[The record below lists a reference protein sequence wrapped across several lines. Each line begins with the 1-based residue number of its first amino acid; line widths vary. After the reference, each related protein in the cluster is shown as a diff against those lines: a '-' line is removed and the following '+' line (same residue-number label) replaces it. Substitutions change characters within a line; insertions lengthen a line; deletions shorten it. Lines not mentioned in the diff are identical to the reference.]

1 MNRLSPEMIQSY
13 AGQRRKMVEEQLVE
27 RGVKDLRV
35 QEAMSR
41 VPRHL
46 FAQESLQHRAYG
58 DTPLPIGENQTLSQ
72 PYIVGA
78 MTAAL
83 DLKGEERVLEIG
95 TGSGYQTAVVA
106 ELARQVFTIERL
118 NNLSRKAQNILEGLN
133 YMNIVFKMF
142 DGTYGWPDQAP
153 FDAILITASAKE
165 IPDSLIK
172 QLREGGRLVA
182 PTGDTKNQKLVV
194 LTKKAGSVS
203 RRELGDCKFVP
214 LIGKFG
220 WSAP

>member
-1 MNRLSPEMIQSY
+1 MNRLSLELIESY

-27 RGVKDLRV
+27 RGIKDLGLLEV
-35 QEAMSR
+35 ISR

-58 DTPLPIGENQTLSQ
+58 DSSLPIGENQTLSK

-78 MTAAL
+78 MTEAL
-83 DLKGEERVLEIG
+83 SLKGEERVLEIG
-95 TGSGYQTAVVA
+95 TGSGYQTAIIA

-118 NNLSRKAQNILEGLN
+118 NNLSRKAQHILEGLN

-153 FDAILITASAKE
+153 FDAILITASARE
-165 IPDSLIK
+165 IPELLIK
-172 QLREGGRLVA
+172 QLKDGGRLVA
-182 PTGDTKNQKLVV
+182 PIGEVDSQKLVV
-194 LTKKAGSVS
+194 MIKNGDRVS

-214 LIGKFG
+214 LIGKYG
-220 WSAP
+220 WSQ

>member
-27 RGVKDLRV
+27 RGIKDLGV
-35 QEAMSR
+35 LEAMSR

-46 FAQESLQHRAYG
+46 FAQESLRHRAYG
-58 DTPLPIGENQTLSQ
+58 DYPLPIGENQTLSQ
-72 PYIVGA
+72 PYIVA
-78 MTAAL
+78 SMTAAL
-83 DLKGEERVLEIG
+83 SLKGEERVLEIG

-118 NNLSRKAQNILEGLN
+118 NNLSRKAQKILEGLN

-153 FDAILITASAKE
+153 FDAILITASSKE
-165 IPDSLIK
+165 IPQSLVK
-172 QLREGGRLVA
+172 QLGEGGRLVA
-182 PTGDTKNQKLVV
+182 PTGDANEQKLVV
-194 LTKKAGSVS
+194 LTKNGSHVS
-203 RRELGDCKFVP
+203 RRELGACKFVP
-214 LIGKFG
+214 LIGKYG
-220 WSAP
+220 WPT

>member
-1 MNRLSPEMIQSY
+1 MSRLSPEVIQSY

-27 RGVKDLRV
+27 RGVKDLRLL
-35 QEAMSR
+35 EAMSR

-46 FAQESLQHRAYG
+46 FAQDSLQHRAYG

-78 MTAAL
+78 MTEAL
-83 DLKGEERVLEIG
+83 ELKGEERVLEIG
-95 TGSGYQTAVVA
+95 TGSGYQTAIIA

-118 NNLSRKAQNILEGLN
+118 NNISRKAQKILEGLN

-153 FDAILITASAKE
+153 FDAILITASARE
-165 IPDSLIK
+165 IPESLIK
-172 QLREGGRLVA
+172 QLGDGGRLVA
-182 PTGDTKNQKLVV
+182 PIGETDKQKLVV
-194 LTKKAGSVS
+194 LTKKGDRVS
-203 RRELGDCKFVP
+203 RKNLGDCKFVP
-214 LIGKFG
+214 LIGKYG
-220 WSAP
+220 WSQ